1 MILVPF
7 FTKAEVRQIANTA
20 KGLKDVTVFLNLL
33 SEDAIENFIHCN
45 TPTDFPYVL
54 PHVND
59 SMIRSFIYHS
69 VNKVFNKTLYIIHKN
84 ELNIVI
90 NHL

>member
-33 SEDAIENFIHCN
+33 SEDAIENFIHYN
-45 TPTDFPYVL
+45 TPTTDFPYVL
-54 PHVND
+54 PHV
-59 SMIRSFIYHS
+59 
-69 VNKVFNKTLYIIHKN
+69 L
-84 ELNIVI
+84 
-90 NHL
+90 